1 MIKITNL
8 QKRYRKAKPFALQD
22 INLVINQGMY
32 GLLGAN
38 GAGKTTLINIL
49 TTMSPKTSGEII
61 VNDILYEPC
70 NYPAI
75 RKAIGY
81 VPQEFGMFPNMR
93 IVEIMDYFRILNAV
107 PQLEGSERINNLLK
121 YLNLSQHADK
131 KFKHLSGGMKRRLS
145 IGLALIND
153 PKIIIADEPT
163 TGVDPNE
170 RINIRNLLLDL
181 AETKTVIMSTH
192 IIEDISYTCKDL
204 AVLST
209 GKLMFSGSIGNLL
222 NKYAGFAWEYKTKDE
237 NETDKIRKQMIVTNI
252 MREND
257 GVILKVLGKDIDI
270 DGARGIP
277 LSLEDAFI
285 LLEGGY

>member
-8 QKRYRKAKPFALQD
+8 QKRYRKAKSFSLQD
-22 INLVINQGMY
+22 VNLEINQGMY

-38 GAGKTTLINIL
+38 GAGKTTLIHIL

-61 VNDILYEPC
+61 VNDILYEPG

-75 RKAIGY
+75 RKSIGY

-93 IVEIMDYFRILNAV
+93 IDEIMDYFRILNAV
-107 PQLEGSERINNLLK
+107 PQLEGSERIKNLLE

-237 NETDKIRKQMIVTNI
+237 NETENIRKQMIVTNI

-257 GVILKVLGKDIDI
+257 GIILRILGKDIDI
-270 DGARGIP
+270 DGAKRIP

-285 LLEGGY
+285 LLEGG